1 MIAMGPLK
9 KAAYASGGK
18 GFSDGN
24 ASVCKK
30 RFAERGG
37 PAQAVLSLAFLD
49 LDAIHAL
56 GP

>member
-9 KAAYASGGK
+9 KAAYAPGGK
-18 GFSDGN
+18 GFSNGN

-49 LDAIHAL
+49 LDAIDAL